1 MPSFNFEAKESSKE
15 EECAAICK
23 LRGVDAASA
32 PIALQLKA
40 IDEEYHH
47 LVGSGQSGKADH
59 VQGLFLWKSK
69 QASQVRKGFF
79 SFCIVIYTFAVIPS
93 FLYTNVLSLSL
104 SLCFL
109 KELKSLSFCLSLA
122 YLSNYKP

>member
-1 MPSFNFEAKESSKE
+1 MLIFIKFFFMTQEGGESLPSFNFEAKESSKE

-23 LRGVDAASA
+23 LRGVDADSA

-79 SFCIVIYTFAVIPS
+79 LLHSNLYFCRHPI
-93 FLYTNVLSLSL
+93 LSL
-104 SLCFL
+104 
-109 KELKSLSFCLSLA
+109 
-122 YLSNYKP
+122 Y

>member
-1 MPSFNFEAKESSKE
+1 MTQEGGESLPSFNFEAKESSKE

-23 LRGVDAASA
+23 LRGVDADSA

-79 SFCIVIYTFAVIPS
+79 FPLHSNLYFCRHPI
-93 FLYTNVLSLSL
+93 LYL
-104 SLCFL
+104 
-109 KELKSLSFCLSLA
+109 
-122 YLSNYKP
+122 Y

>member
-1 MPSFNFEAKESSKE
+1 MLIFITFFFMTQEGGESLPSFNFEAKESSKE

-23 LRGVDAASA
+23 LRGIDAASA

-79 SFCIVIYTFAVIPS
+79 SFCIVIYTFADIPS
-93 FLYTNVLSLSL
+93 FIYTNVLSLSL
-104 SLCFL
+104 F
-109 KELKSLSFCLSLA
+109 F
-122 YLSNYKP
+122 

>member
-23 LRGVDAASA
+23 LRGVDADSA

-79 SFCIVIYTFAVIPS
+79 SLCIVIYTFADIPS
-93 FLYTNVLSLSL
+93 FIYTNVLSL

-109 KELKSLSFCLSLA
+109 KELQSLSCTF
-122 YLSNYKP
+122 KQ

>member
-1 MPSFNFEAKESSKE
+1 MTQEGGESLPSFNFEAKESSKE

-23 LRGVDAASA
+23 LRGVDAATA

-69 QASQVRKGFF
+69 QASQV
-79 SFCIVIYTFAVIPS
+79 ILLIIQVVIMI
-93 FLYTNVLSLSL
+93 LVLLIA
-104 SLCFL
+104 CF
-109 KELKSLSFCLSLA
+109 KS
-122 YLSNYKP
+122 